1 VLPPQLT
8 WAEGANR
15 HGSVCSRSASVNQV
29 NGTNVLDA
37 MDDVL
42 MPAV

>member
-1 VLPPQLT
+1 MDQCVV
-8 WAEGANR
+8 A
-15 HGSVCSRSASVNQV
+15 SASVNQV